1 MAATLF
7 GKNASES
14 SAQHDGSD
22 GLRFRSGQAY
32 PVSQTLTDGATISW
46 DVSLGQNATVTLA
59 GNRTLAAPTNM
70 TTGCFYLIEVRQDA
84 TGSRT
89 LAWNAI
95 FKFAAGTAPTL
106 NGTIS
111 SRDFFCF
118 ESDGTNMYEV
128 GRTQGVI

>member
-1 MAATLF
+1 MTAAINGTSTTQSILIH
-7 GKNASES
+7 GASNS
-14 SAQHDGSD
+14 LTFQAGS
-22 GLRFRSGQAY
+22 
-32 PVSQTLTDGATISW
+32 VSPIAQTLTDGATVSW
-46 DVSLGQNATVTLA
+46 DCALGQNATVTLA

-70 TTGCFYLIEVRQDA
+70 TAGTFYLIEVRQDA

-89 LAWNAI
+89 LAWSAV
-95 FKFAAGTAPTL
+95 FKFANGTAPTL

-111 SRDFFCF
+111 SRDYFCF